1 MAPYI
6 SSHPRDSVRLVPSLP
21 GTQLDILQNLVANT
35 RLPRSAMT
43 IPALGYRPSVAT
55 PPDGGL
61 HPAVVKTSARE
72 WQCVWLTQAG
82 PPVDGC
88 AGRVVASATKA
99 LLDHTNF

>member
-6 SSHPRDSVRLVPSLP
+6 SSHLCDSVRLVPPLP

-43 IPALGYRPSVAT
+43 YLHGAPGPRAL

-61 HPAVVKTSARE
+61 HPAAVKTSARE
-72 WQCVWLTQAG
+72 WQCCLADSGWSLW
-82 PPVDGC
+82 DDC
-88 AGRVVASATKA
+88 AGRVVASATNA
-99 LLDHTNF
+99 LLDHMNF